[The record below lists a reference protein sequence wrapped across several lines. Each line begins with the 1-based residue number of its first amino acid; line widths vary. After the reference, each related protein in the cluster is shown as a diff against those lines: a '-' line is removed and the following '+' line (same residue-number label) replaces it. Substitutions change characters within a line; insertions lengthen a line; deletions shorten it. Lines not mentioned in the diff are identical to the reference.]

1 MTISSSQTE
10 SLPLLLTIQVE
21 LLACGQ
27 VKTPLLAGRQS
38 GPLGTC
44 SGEVVFVSWGR
55 EAPRGL
61 VKRPLI
67 REDLNVIQSTSP
79 RRLMPH
85 LLHQMVQNLTNLGGH
100 SIQMITRINQ
110 ATTIHQSATNTESN
124 SGSEYCDSGG
134 ISTGPVPQARL
145 CVER

>member
-1 MTISSSQTE
+1 MILTSDVYRDNHNNKGDFLSQSYLGSTPVTFIHSGWLFFRLTISSSQTE

-61 VKRPLI
+61 
-67 REDLNVIQSTSP
+67 
-79 RRLMPH
+79 
-85 LLHQMVQNLTNLGGH
+85 
-100 SIQMITRINQ
+100 
-110 ATTIHQSATNTESN
+110 AW
-124 SGSEYCDSGG
+124 
-134 ISTGPVPQARL
+134 
-145 CVER
+145 